1 MSVTA
6 NILQRT
12 FHLRCGGRSGACF
25 TVDVDN
31 RRYLVTANHIAHSIC
46 GQGVVAVLH
55 NARWKSVP
63 VHLVGHGNGKV
74 DVSVLAPQV
83 LFGATHPLSI
93 NSIGLT
99 LAEDVYFLGYPF
111 NMGFYM
117 GAQNAKFPLP
127 LVKKGVVSALDMG
140 NGLILLD
147 GHNNPGFSGGPVVRS
162 GIREG
167 NKQVVIG
174 VVSGYRRNRQSVL
187 DNVGKKGPYTY
198 DMNTGIVSVYDTR
211 HVEKLIFDNPI
222 GIKAS

>member
-1 MSVTA
+1 M
-6 NILQRT
+6 
-12 FHLRCGGRSGACF
+12 RCGSNHGTCF

-31 RRYLVTANHIAHSIC
+31 KRYLVTAKHIAHSIC
-46 GQGVVAVLH
+46 GQGEVAIFH

-83 LFGATHPLSI
+83 LFGATHPLLTTTR
-93 NSIGLT
+93 GLQ

-111 NMGFYM
+111 GMGFDM
-117 GAQNAKFPLP
+117 GEQNARFPVP

-174 VVSGYRRNRQSVL
+174 VVSGYRYNRQSVL
-187 DNVGKKGPYTY
+187 DNVAKKGPYTY
-198 DMNTGIVSVYDTR
+198 DMNTGIVFVYDTR
-211 HVEKLIFDNPI
+211 HIERLIFDNPI
-222 GIKAS
+222 GIKVS